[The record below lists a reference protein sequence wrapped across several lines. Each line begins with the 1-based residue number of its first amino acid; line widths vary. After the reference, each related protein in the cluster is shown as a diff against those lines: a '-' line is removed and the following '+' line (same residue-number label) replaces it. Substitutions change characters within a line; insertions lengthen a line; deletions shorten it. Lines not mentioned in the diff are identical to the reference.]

1 MKLHHKYGSRE
12 LIESLNDHGFVT
24 KYDEVLRFRKSAAQF
39 VTKDPAEYHKSLG
52 LTTELGPIFSWA
64 DNYDLYITTP
74 NGMKSTHAM
83 VSEFTQHPAPGTIM
97 TGNIGVM
104 QLKIPRLRW
113 TEERSLRLTHQSLQL
128 EHYSGPPKLKPPA
141 LPVKSPSPEEMRQ
154 VSTSLTQA
162 KERDAAWLSQLFS
175 HLNPVDWA
183 GYNTYEDRKSQTT
196 TKPKTIAVFGP
207 LIDSPPSHPDTV
219 LTTLVYLERSLKSFG
234 MKYAHITMDLQLYI
248 VACQIQWGN
257 PMRWKSVIIH
267 PGMMHT
273 LMSFLGCIG
282 FLMKGSGMEQL
293 LTVAFGGIANIVNG
307 KSWTNA
313 LRAYRMLLEV
323 LLQDLLQEGPQTD
336 AAITEYLDKACE
348 HPTGRLWVDCL
359 IRPTFI
365 ALNFVRAERQGDFLL
380 QQHCLRQ
387 MIPYFFAAGHHNYGR
402 YITWYLR
409 MVQNLPHDAKEDLL
423 AGAHVCRHSDG
434 GTAVPADQF
443 GEQTY
448 IKQGKGQGGLKGIS
462 TNEVQVAVWINSY
475 PICSHL
481 SQTVEDM
488 YVNQENPEEENV
500 HGDVKQTKTHKEE
513 GERR

>member
-39 VTKDPAEYHKSLG
+39 VTKDPAEYQNNLG

-64 DNYDLYITTP
+64 DNYDLYVACP

-83 VSEFTQHPAPGTIM
+83 VSEFTQHPAPGTIT
-97 TGNIGVM
+97 TGSIGVM

-113 TEERSLRLTHQSLQL
+113 SEERSFQLTHQSLQL

-141 LPVKSPSPEEMRQ
+141 LPVKSLSPEEMHQ
-154 VSTSLTQA
+154 VSTNLTKA

-175 HLNPVDWA
+175 HLYPVDWA
-183 GYNTYEDRKSQTT
+183 GYNAYEDRKSETSS
-196 TKPKTIAVFGP
+196 KPKTIVVFGP

-234 MKYAHITMDLQLYI
+234 MKYAHITVDLQLYI
-248 VACQIQWGN
+248 VACQIQWSD
-257 PMRWKSVIIH
+257 PMRWKSVILH

-293 LTVAFGGIANIVNG
+293 LAVAFGGIANIVNG

-313 LRAYRMLLEV
+313 LRAYRMLLAV

-336 AAITEYLDKACE
+336 ATITAYLEKA
-348 HPTGRLWVDCL
+348 
-359 IRPTFI
+359 
-365 ALNFVRAERQGDFLL
+365 
-380 QQHCLRQ
+380 
-387 MIPYFFAAGHHNYGR
+387 
-402 YITWYLR
+402 
-409 MVQNLPHDAKEDLL
+409 
-423 AGAHVCRHSDG
+423 
-434 GTAVPADQF
+434 
-443 GEQTY
+443 
-448 IKQGKGQGGLKGIS
+448 
-462 TNEVQVAVWINSY
+462 
-475 PICSHL
+475 
-481 SQTVEDM
+481 
-488 YVNQENPEEENV
+488 
-500 HGDVKQTKTHKEE
+500 
-513 GERR
+513 